1 MFRGT
6 VPLRLTT
13 DHACSFRLLHAALMR
28 GEFVDLGGV
37 RLYCYAVGERGAG
50 EPIVL
55 IHGAFTSSHLWQDVL
70 PRLPK
75 GHRVLVLDLLGHGRS
90 DPPGTHAMT
99 VAGHAARVAALL
111 DVLGVR
117 RASLVGHGMG
127 AAIAAVMAQAHPER
141 VTHLMLVNPTMIG
154 NQPGD
159 VALSRRVGRLV
170 PLLPLWRR
178 LAPGWL
184 ASALH
189 AALLPCYAHRDV
201 GARSLDLYLKSFR
214 TRDGRAS
221 ACAQLAALAASRGDT
236 AAALAPGAISC
247 PVLLAT
253 AAADP
258 FVPTARAVALAAV
271 LQLAAPNGIALREL
285 PGVAHVAPEEAPDRL
300 GALVAELLTR

>member
-1 MFRGT
+1 
-6 VPLRLTT
+6 
-13 DHACSFRLLHAALMR
+13 MR

-37 RLYCYAVGERGAG
+37 RLYCYAFGERGVG

-90 DPPGTHAMT
+90 DPPGTQPMT

-111 DVLGVR
+111 EVMGVR

-127 AAIAAVMAQAHPER
+127 AAIAAVVAHEHPER
-141 VTHLMLVNPTMIG
+141 VSHLLLVNPTMIG
-154 NQPGD
+154 RQPGD
-159 VALSRRVGRLV
+159 VALSGRVARLV
-170 PLLPLWRR
+170 PFLPLWRR
-178 LAPGWL
+178 LSPGWL

-214 TRDGRAS
+214 TRDGRDA

-236 AAALAPGAISC
+236 AATLAPGAIAC

-253 AAADP
+253 AARDP
-258 FVPTARAVALAAV
+258 FVPTARALK
-271 LQLAAPNGIALREL
+271 LGEILRLAAPQGLELREL

>member
-1 MFRGT
+1 
-6 VPLRLTT
+6 
-13 DHACSFRLLHAALMR
+13 MR

-37 RLYCYAVGERGAG
+37 RLYCYAFGERGVG

-127 AAIAAVMAQAHPER
+127 AAIATVVAHEHPER
-141 VTHLMLVNPTMIG
+141 VAHLLLVNPTVIG
-154 NQPGD
+154 CQPGD
-159 VALSRRVGRLV
+159 VVLSRRVARLV
-170 PLLPLWRR
+170 PFLPLWRR
-178 LAPGWL
+178 LSPGWL

-189 AALLPCYAHRDV
+189 SALLPCYAHRDV
-201 GARSLDLYLKSFR
+201 GTRSLDLYLKSFR

-221 ACAQLAALAASRGDT
+221 ACAQLSALAASRGDT
-236 AAALAPGAISC
+236 AAALVPRAIAC

-253 AAADP
+253 ATTDP
-258 FVPTARAVALAAV
+258 FVPTARAIKLGET
-271 LQLAAPNGIALREL
+271 LRLAAPNGVEHREL

-300 GALVAELLTR
+300 GALAAELLTR

>member
-1 MFRGT
+1 
-6 VPLRLTT
+6 
-13 DHACSFRLLHAALMR
+13 MR

-37 RLYCYAVGERGAG
+37 RLYCYAFGERGVG

-55 IHGAFTSSHLWQDVL
+55 VHGAFTSSHLWQDVL

-90 DPPGTHAMT
+90 DPPGSHAMT
-99 VAGHAARVAALL
+99 VAGHATRVAALL

-127 AAIAAVMAQAHPER
+127 AAIAAVVAHDHPER
-141 VTHLMLVNPTMIG
+141 VAHLLLVNPTMIG
-154 NQPGD
+154 CQPGD
-159 VALSRRVGRLV
+159 VALSRRVARLV
-170 PLLPLWRR
+170 PFLPLWRR
-178 LAPGWL
+178 LSPGWL

-189 AALLPCYAHRDV
+189 SALLPCYAHRDV

-221 ACAQLAALAASRGDT
+221 ACAQLSALAASRGDT
-236 AAALAPGAISC
+236 TAALAPGAIAC

-253 AAADP
+253 ATADP
-258 FVPTARAVALAAV
+258 FVPTARAIRLGDT
-271 LQLAAPNGIALREL
+271 LRLAAPNGVELREL